1 PDALAHAPAARLPP
15 ESRRRCRRPC
25 ELCKRGRRRS
35 GRRAGRTRQPAFRHT
50 FASRLVAAGVDL
62 RTVQEPGG
70 WRTLS
75 KVQRYVH
82 LSPGHLAA
90 AVEKIVATPAVVAPR
105 AGNSSELRQNFE
117 SAEAGSRTMRSKTR
131 TQTSEI
137 LGAEGWPSPVE
148 GVRLEI
154 GSGPTRSR
162 RGSNRTH

>member
-1 PDALAHAPAARLPP
+1 MARGKHLHVGLLRLWAEMSAPVRAVQAGQAMLRGAGRDDEAARAQAHVRFP
-15 ESRRRCRRPC
+15 SCGC
-25 ELCKRGRRRS
+25 RGRLADSPRARRL
-35 GRRAGRTRQPAFRHT
+35 ANA
-50 FASRLVAAGVDL
+50 
-62 RTVQEPGG
+62 
-70 WRTLS
+70 S

-117 SAEAGSRTMRSKTR
+117 SAEAGSRTMRSETR

-154 GSGPTRSR
+154 G
-162 RGSNRTH
+162 